1 MKTIKRAVLY
11 ARVSS
16 DDRGKEGR
24 NLAGQLEMCRE
35 FAIENGWQIVAE
47 LAEDDRGA
55 SGASFELPELN
66 HARDMAQKGEF
77 DVLVVREIDRLSRKL
92 AKQLIVE
99 EQLNRAGVEVVYVL
113 ASYENSPE
121 GRLNKHIR
129 ATIAEYER
137 EKIAERMVRGRRQV
151 VKNGTIMLHGN
162 KPPYGYRLSEDRKTL
177 VIHEEEAAVVR
188 LVYRFYVEGDERGKR
203 LSARAIANR
212 LTEMKV
218 STWADIRGMFKKRG
232 KGEWSWR
239 LVMRILDSE
248 TYAGHWHYGK
258 RNTFNGNK
266 INAREWWLTFDVP
279 AIVSE
284 ETWKRAQIQRKLNT
298 SESLRHI
305 KREYLLRSRVR
316 CGLCKSSINCFATRP
331 SGKELKYYLYYRCNG
346 YMGYVANVE
355 CNLPSFRVDI
365 VDKIVW
371 NWVKDLLTKPG
382 VLEHGLVEY
391 QEGREQFCAPIR
403 DRLIVLEDLWQGSKT
418 QLDRV
423 LDLYISGQVQR
434 ELLIDKKQQLEST
447 LSALEK
453 ERDELN
459 LNLESEALSE
469 YEIQQIVDFAA
480 QIAEGLG
487 PGDESFEDRRRII
500 ELLDVRA
507 SFTVEDNQK
516 YVDVWCFL
524 GRNKLSIE
532 NPTSRNA
539 ARAKSCRCCNA
550 RTRRRPHRTSRRAPW
565 I

>member
-1 MKTIKRAVLY
+1 MKTTKRAVLY

-162 KPPYGYRLSEDRKTL
+162 KPPYGYRLSEDGKTL
-177 VIHEEEAAVVR
+177 VIYEEEAAVVR

-218 STWADIRGMFKKRG
+218 PTWADIRGMFKKRG

-355 CNLPSFRVDI
+355 CNLPSFRVDV

-371 NWVKDLLTKPG
+371 VWVKDLLTKPG

-403 DRLIVLEDLWQGSKT
+403 DRLIVLEDLWQDSKT

-447 LSALEK
+447 LLALEK
-453 ERDELN
+453 ERDEMN

-469 YEIQQIVDFAA
+469 TEIQQIVDFAA

-532 NPTSRNA
+532 NPIS
-539 ARAKSCRCCNA
+539 
-550 RTRRRPHRTSRRAPW
+550 
-565 I
+565 